1 MNNFVNNNLMDMF
14 HLRFNN
20 KYQLVIKYGLIKYG
34 LPKST
39 ILLILLFL

>member
-1 MNNFVNNNLMDMF
+1 MNNFIKNNTMDIF
-14 HLRFNN
+14 HIRFNS